1 MDFNTIK
8 YYLRHMPISSKI
20 YSKLSMT
27 VKGDKFKYSSLVNIN
42 NYKFVEKEER
52 RITLVVPVLDSDSV
66 FGGLQTAIDFFTNLS
81 KEAGTET
88 RILVLHG
95 KYNSK
100 TTFKIDG
107 FDFNGINKNIIF
119 IEENGTIPVGK
130 NDLFIGTSWTTI
142 YAIMPLIQKQI
153 NHFNLINRKLL
164 YLIQDFEPGFF
175 PWSTEFVLAESTY
188 RVHSDDIFAIFNAK
202 SLHDYF
208 VNNGYKFGKELYFNP
223 QLSSS
228 LKNFLPKKETR
239 RKKRILIY
247 GRPMVSRNA
256 FELIRAAL
264 DRWSEVY
271 SRADEWEILS
281 LGSNFNNIKL
291 SNNIII
297 SNGKVTLEKYA
308 EYMKT
313 TYAGISLMVSPH
325 PSYPPLEMSTFGI
338 KTITNSFYNKN
349 ISDFN
354 KNIVNVD
361 ECTPEIVCQKLIE
374 ICESYYND
382 PKGKP
387 FIDNEY
393 VKGSSL
399 YDIIKKTASYIDRT

>member
-1 MDFNTIK
+1 M
-8 YYLRHMPISSKI
+8 
-20 YSKLSMT
+20 
-27 VKGDKFKYSSLVNIN
+27 
-42 NYKFVEKEER
+42 
-52 RITLVVPVLDSDSV
+52 
-66 FGGLQTAIDFFTNLS
+66 
-81 KEAGTET
+81 
-88 RILVLHG
+88 
-95 KYNSK
+95 
-100 TTFKIDG
+100 
-107 FDFNGINKNIIF
+107 
-119 IEENGTIPVGK
+119 
-130 NDLFIGTSWTTI
+130 
-142 YAIMPLIQKQI
+142 
-153 NHFNLINRKLL
+153 
-164 YLIQDFEPGFF
+164 
-175 PWSTEFVLAESTY
+175 
-188 RVHSDDIFAIFNAK
+188 
-202 SLHDYF
+202 
-208 VNNGYKFGKELYFNP
+208 YFNP